1 MTTAQTVMPTSPR
14 GEQYEDLF
22 LKSSN
27 KPFITNPSDSDIGPE
42 LTLLR
47 HSQRKLGTLD
57 HKLIYKLKWQ
67 LKITVQESRN
77 GKEKPSGGVGME
89 DGEDYVRL
97 SEALRNLSP
106 DKLSAEEQELL
117 SSDYISPLYR
127 AILLEGDS
135 VRAFPIAS
143 KIAYDNRERVL
154 PPELEAG
161 FSRILREMGWSEY
174 VGKVTIEDLYEQ
186 IKRLSKDEKRHIMR
200 LMAKDSRLYLTAE
213 DLYEQ
218 IKRLS
223 KSEKRH
229 ILSLVAKEFGKLGG
243 GRIDPRVTK
252 RRRDLLYKVIIPEFG
267 REYENNLSSEQVS
280 RLVDTITPAMLRD
293 CLEHYPDVSRYYK
306 GLDDAALRALLFRDL
321 KSIKTAPTRYL

>member
-1 MTTAQTVMPTSPR
+1 MTTAQPVMPTSPR

-27 KPFITNPSDSDIGPE
+27 KPFITNPSDIGPE

-47 HSQRKLGTLD
+47 HSKPKLGTFD

-67 LKITVQESRN
+67 LEITVQESQS

-97 SEALRNLSP
+97 YEALRNLSP
-106 DKLSAEEQELL
+106 DKLSAEKQELL
-117 SSDYISPLYR
+117 SSDYIFQLYQ

-154 PPELEAG
+154 PPELEAC
-161 FSRILREMGWSEY
+161 FSRIFRERGWSEY

-186 IKRLSKDEKRHIMR
+186 IKRLSKSEKRHIMR
-200 LMAKDSRLYLTAE
+200 LMAKDSWLYLTAE

-218 IKRLS
+218 IESLP

-229 ILSLVAKEFGKLGG
+229 IMRLVAKEFGKLGG
-243 GRIDPRVTK
+243 PPIQPRVTK

-267 REYENNLSSEQVS
+267 REYENNLSPKQVS

-293 CLEHYPDVSRYYK
+293 CLEHYPDVCRYYE
-306 GLDDAALRALLFRDL
+306 GLDDAALRALLFHDL
-321 KSIKTAPTRYL
+321 KSIKTEPKRYL

>member
-27 KPFITNPSDSDIGPE
+27 KPFITNPSDIGPE
-42 LTLLR
+42 LTLPH
-47 HSQRKLGTLD
+47 HSKPKLGTLVDIWLD
-57 HKLIYKLKWQ
+57 HRLVYKLKWQ
-67 LKITVQESRN
+67 LESQS

-97 SEALRNLSP
+97 YAALRNLSSEQE
-106 DKLSAEEQELL
+106 KQELL
-117 SSDYISPLYR
+117 SSDSIFQLYQ

-218 IKRLS
+218 IKRLPIG
-223 KSEKRH
+223 EKRH

-267 REYENNLSSEQVS
+267 REYENNLSPEQVS

-293 CLEHYPDVSRYYK
+293 CLKHYPDVSRYYK

>member
-27 KPFITNPSDSDIGPE
+27 KPFITNPSDIGPE

-117 SSDYISPLYR
+117 SSDSIFQLYR

-143 KIAYDNRERVL
+143 KIAYDNRKRVL

-161 FSRILREMGWSEY
+161 FSRILREMGRSEY

-186 IKRLSKDEKRHIMR
+186 IKRLSK
-200 LMAKDSRLYLTAE
+200 
-213 DLYEQ
+213 
-218 IKRLS
+218 
-223 KSEKRH
+223 SEKRH
-229 ILSLVAKEFGKLGG
+229 ILSLLCKELAGPPIQPL
-243 GRIDPRVTK
+243 VTK

-267 REYENNLSSEQVS
+267 REYENNLSPKQVS

-293 CLEHYPDVSRYYK
+293 CLEHYPDVCRYYE
-306 GLDDAALRALLFRDL
+306 GLDDAALRALLFHDL
-321 KSIKTAPTRYL
+321 KSIKTEPKRYL

>member
-27 KPFITNPSDSDIGPE
+27 KPFITNPSDIGPE

-47 HSQRKLGTLD
+47 HSKPKLGTFD

-67 LKITVQESRN
+67 LEITVQESQS

-97 SEALRNLSP
+97 YEALRNLSP
-106 DKLSAEEQELL
+106 DKLSAEKQELL
-117 SSDYISPLYR
+117 SSDYIFQLYQ

-154 PPELEAG
+154 PPELEAC
-161 FSRILREMGWSEY
+161 FSRIFRERGWSEY

-186 IKRLSKDEKRHIMR
+186 IKRLSK
-200 LMAKDSRLYLTAE
+200 
-213 DLYEQ
+213 
-218 IKRLS
+218 
-223 KSEKRH
+223 SEKRH
-229 ILSLVAKEFGKLGG
+229 ILSLLCKELAGPP
-243 GRIDPRVTK
+243 IQPRVTK
-252 RRRDLLYKVIIPEFG
+252 RRRDLLYKVVIPEFG
-267 REYENNLSSEQVS
+267 REYENNLSPKQVS

-293 CLEHYPDVSRYYK
+293 CLEHYPDVSRYYE
-306 GLDDAALRALLFRDL
+306 GLDDAALRALLFHDL
-321 KSIKTAPTRYL
+321 KSIKTEPKRYL

>member
-1 MTTAQTVMPTSPR
+1 MTTAQPVMPTSPR

-22 LKSSN
+22 PKSSN
-27 KPFITNPSDSDIGPE
+27 KPFITNPSDIGPE

-47 HSQRKLGTLD
+47 HSKRKLGTFD

-67 LKITVQESRN
+67 LEITVRN
-77 GKEKPSGGVGME
+77 GKEKPGGGVGME

-97 SEALRNLSP
+97 YAALRNLSSEQE
-106 DKLSAEEQELL
+106 KQELL
-117 SSDYISPLYR
+117 SSDYIFQPYQ

-135 VRAFPIAS
+135 VRAFLIAS

-161 FSRILREMGWSEY
+161 FSRILREMGRSEY

-223 KSEKRH
+223 KSEKRR

-243 GRIDPRVTK
+243 PPIQPRVTK

-306 GLDDAALRALLFRDL
+306 GLDDAALRALLFHDL
-321 KSIKTAPTRYL
+321 KSIKTEPKRYL

>member
-1 MTTAQTVMPTSPR
+1 MTTAQPVMPTSPR

-27 KPFITNPSDSDIGPE
+27 KPFITNPSDIGPE
-42 LTLLR
+42 LTLPH
-47 HSQRKLGTLD
+47 HSKPKLGTLVDIWLVDIWLVDIWLD
-57 HKLIYKLKWQ
+57 HRLVYKLKWQ
-67 LKITVQESRN
+67 LEITVQESRN

-106 DKLSAEEQELL
+106 DKLSAEKQEYL
-117 SSDYISPLYR
+117 SSDSISQLYR
-127 AILLEGDS
+127 AIYVEKD
-135 VRAFPIAS
+135 
-143 KIAYDNRERVL
+143 
-154 PPELEAG
+154 
-161 FSRILREMGWSEY
+161 MGPY
-174 VGKVTIEDLYEQ
+174 LKVEDLYEQ

-223 KSEKRH
+223 IGEKRH